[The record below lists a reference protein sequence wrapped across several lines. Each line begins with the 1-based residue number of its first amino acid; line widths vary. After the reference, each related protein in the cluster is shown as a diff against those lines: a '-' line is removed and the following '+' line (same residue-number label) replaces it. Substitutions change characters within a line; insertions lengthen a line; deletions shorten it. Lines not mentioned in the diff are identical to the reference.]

1 MTEIDGTSGRAV
13 STTNAHILYALHAV
27 SPFTLWSLSL
37 LAVIIGAFV
46 RDAARGT
53 YVETHYQYLLR
64 TFCWGILWLVIVT
77 VIFALTVVGL
87 LVLAIPWGIL
97 TIWYLYR
104 VIRGWL
110 RLNDGRPAPG

>member
-1 MTEIDGTSGRAV
+1 M

-64 TFCWGILWLVIVT
+64 TFCWGILWVVIVT
-77 VIFALTVVGL
+77 VIFALTVIGL
-87 LVLAIPWGIL
+87 LVLWIPWGIL
-97 TIWYLYR
+97 TIWYLSR
-104 VIRGWL
+104 VVRGWL
-110 RLNDGRPAPG
+110 GLNDARPAPE